1 MEQYNTKTTIQTLQ
15 DIMSSLTYKW
25 HLIKQR
31 RPRRPLPQGR
41 KSYCFLFVH
50 CETVLRNS
58 ASSLILYYIR
68 TINIHLSV
76 LLVHFW
82 LNRTIKGNVL
92 ISMFLL
98 WKSGS
103 YRRRQRHLAR
113 DFVCLK

>member
-50 CETVLRNS
+50 CEIVLRNS